1 MRRAR
6 LPGGNGVRDD
16 EKIQILP
23 HLPLTDACG
32 ALCYKL
38 AFETTPPASTR
49 CHESLS
55 LLNRTT
61 RTDALAPADYRE
73 AMSRLAGAV
82 SIVTTDGAA
91 GMRGVTVSAV
101 VSVSDDPATLMVC
114 LNRNRTENPDLRT
127 EWLSGAERALLRS
140 TASRPGLSP
149 ERAICRCS
157 SRFALA
163 AWAPLKTGAP
173 LLSGARMALDGV
185 VVDVQSV
192 HTHYVIA
199 VEAVASAPFR
209 DAAALVYR
217 DRGYHP
223 A

>member
-1 MRRAR
+1 MRGAR
-6 LPGGNGVRDD
+6 LPGGNGVRGN
-16 EKIQILP
+16 EKNQNLW

-38 AFETTPPASTR
+38 AFATPPPASTR
-49 CHESLS
+49 CHESLP

-61 RTDALAPADYRE
+61 RPDALAPADYRE

-114 LNRNRTENPDLRT
+114 LNRNRTENLIFEQNGCLALNVLCFDQLQLARAFAGEGDL
-127 EWLSGAERALLRS
+127 SMQQ
-140 TASRPGLSP
+140 
-149 ERAICRCS
+149 
-157 SRFALA
+157 RFALA
-163 AWAPLKTGAP
+163 AWAPLRTGAP
-173 LLSGARMALDGV
+173 LLAGARMALDGV